1 MITYLLFPLMCS
13 LLDPDIK
20 SLERETFSR
29 SLLGSARIVE
39 PADRELLSDLLTPLA
54 LLEDPDLWKMKYY
67 EHILFH
73 FHSRNEN
80 KYKKAA
86 SQTDKQRQREN
97 NQTSTAASGKNVR
110 KYLICKEV

>member
-13 LLDPDIK
+13 LLDPAMK

-29 SLLGSARIVE
+29 SLLGIARIVE

-54 LLEDPDLWKMKYY
+54 LLEDPDLYKMKCR

-73 FHSRNEN
+73 FHSRK
-80 KYKKAA
+80 KY
-86 SQTDKQRQREN
+86 
-97 NQTSTAASGKNVR
+97 
-110 KYLICKEV
+110 I

>member
-13 LLDPDIK
+13 LLDPAMK

-29 SLLGSARIVE
+29 SLLGIARIVE

-54 LLEDPDLWKMKYY
+54 LLEDPDLYKMKCH

-73 FHSRNEN
+73 FHSRK
-80 KYKKAA
+80 KY
-86 SQTDKQRQREN
+86 
-97 NQTSTAASGKNVR
+97 
-110 KYLICKEV
+110 I